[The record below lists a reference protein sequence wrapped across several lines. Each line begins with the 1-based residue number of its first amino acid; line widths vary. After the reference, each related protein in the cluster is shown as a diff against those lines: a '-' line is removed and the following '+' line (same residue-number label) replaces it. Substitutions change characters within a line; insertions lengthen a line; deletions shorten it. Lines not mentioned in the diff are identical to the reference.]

1 MAVRE
6 PIKWERANF
15 SWDNGSPFR
24 NQSSTPF
31 TWDDIA
37 LIKQIV
43 EAIGYDGDGDVQ
55 DVDDPDDHLDSFLKD
70 KPEEKRKL
78 IKLICKVQGK
88 EYEETKEIDKVKINI
103 KDVKLLIKE
112 ALGINVTIL

>member
-6 PIKWERANF
+6 PIKWDEANF
-15 SWDNGSPFR
+15 KWNEGSTFP

-31 TWDDIA
+31 TWDDVA
-37 LIKQIV
+37 LIQQLV
-43 EAIGYDGDGDVQ
+43 EVIGLDGDPDVH
-55 DVDDPDDHLDSFLKD
+55 DIDDTLDSFLSD
-70 KPEEKRKL
+70 KPDKKKKL

-88 EYEETKEIDKVKINI
+88 TYKETKEIDKVKINI

-112 ALGINVTIL
+112 VLGINVTIL

>member
-1 MAVRE
+1 MAIRE

-15 SWDNGSPFR
+15 NWDTGSPFP
-24 NQSSTPF
+24 NQSRTPF
-31 TWDDIA
+31 TWDDVA
-37 LIKQIV
+37 LIKQLV

-55 DVDDPDDHLDSFLKD
+55 DVDDADDHLDSFLKD
-70 KPEEKRKL
+70 KPDKKRKL

-88 EYEETKEIDKVKINI
+88 TYKETKEIDKVKINI

-112 ALGINVTIL
+112 VLGINVTIL

>member
-1 MAVRE
+1 MAVRR
-6 PIKWERANF
+6 PFKWDTSNF
-15 SWDNGSPFR
+15 KWNVGSTFP

-31 TWDDIA
+31 TWDDVA
-37 LIKQIV
+37 LIIEVV
-43 EAIGYDGDGDVQ
+43 EALGYYADSDLQ
-55 DVDDPDDHLDSFLKD
+55 DDAIQNFVKDDPEK
-70 KPEEKRKL
+70 KRKL

-88 EYEETKEIDKVKINI
+88 TYKETKEIDKVKINI

>member
-1 MAVRE
+1 MAEIRT
-6 PIKWERANF
+6 PFNWDKANF
-15 SWDNGSPFR
+15 AWDNGSPFP

-31 TWDDIA
+31 TWDDVA
-37 LIKQIV
+37 LIKQV
-43 EAIGYDGDGDVQ
+43 AEALERLGPYADLDVQ
-55 DVDDPDDHLDSFLKD
+55 DDALQDFVKDDP
-70 KPEEKRKL
+70 EKKKRL

-88 EYEETKEIDKVKINI
+88 VYKETKEIEEVKINI

>member
-1 MAVRE
+1 MARS
-6 PIKWERANF
+6 PFKWNTANF
-15 SWDNGSPFR
+15 KWDVGSTFP

-31 TWDDIA
+31 TWDDVT
-37 LIKQIV
+37 LIIEVAEVLEKLGPY
-43 EAIGYDGDGDVQ
+43 ADLDVQ
-55 DVDDPDDHLDSFLKD
+55 DDAIQDFAKDDPK
-70 KPEEKRKL
+70 KKKRL

-88 EYEETKEIDKVKINI
+88 TYKETKEIDKVKINI

>member
-6 PIKWERANF
+6 PIKWEEANF
-15 SWDNGSPFR
+15 TWNNGSPFS

-31 TWDDIA
+31 TWDDVA
-37 LIKQIV
+37 LIKQII
-43 EAIGYDGDGDVQ
+43 EAIGIDGDGDVL
-55 DVDDPDDHLDSFLKD
+55 DVNDADDHLDSFLKD

-88 EYEETKEIDKVKINI
+88 EYKETKEIDKVKINI

>member
-1 MAVRE
+1 MAIRE
-6 PIKWERANF
+6 PIKWNNANF
-15 SWDNGSPFR
+15 KWNVGSTFP

-31 TWDDIA
+31 TWDDVA
-37 LIKQIV
+37 LVKELI
-43 EAIGYDGDGDVQ
+43 EAIGYDAYSDVL

-70 KPEEKRKL
+70 KPDKKRKL

-88 EYEETKEIDKVKINI
+88 TYEETKEIDEVKINI

-112 ALGINVTIL
+112 VLGINVTIL

>member
-1 MAVRE
+1 MARV
-6 PIKWERANF
+6 PFKWNTANF
-15 SWDNGSPFR
+15 KWDVGSTFP

-37 LIKQIV
+37 LIV
-43 EAIGYDGDGDVQ
+43 EIAEVARMYADTDLQDDAIQ
-55 DVDDPDDHLDSFLKD
+55 DFIKDDP
-70 KPEEKRKL
+70 EKKKKL

-88 EYEETKEIDKVKINI
+88 IYKETKEIDKVKINI